1 MTAAAIARP
10 MLFDAGWRRHGMLLG
25 LVVFGLALLFHRDVA
40 DLGGIY
46 WHSETFG
53 HCLLVLPIFGWLVWQ
68 RREGLAELAPTGWW
82 PGLAVVGGGALCWL
96 IGAAAGVAVLRHLG
110 LVVMVQGSA
119 IAILGPNIAR
129 ALAFPLAWLF
139 FLVPFG
145 QSIEA
150 PLQDLTVRQVMPL
163 LHLTGVPATYDGVLI
178 VTPDGV
184 FEVAEECS
192 GARFVLAMLAF
203 AVLAANVCFRAWPR
217 RIAFVAFALAAPV
230 LANGVRAWGT
240 IYAAHLTSLE
250 AATGFDHIVYGWIFF
265 GVVMAAV
272 LALAWP
278 WFDRDADA
286 PWFDPARLQAAP
298 RLAAALLPVAGAS
311 LGIAVAAAGWAHAID
326 ARAAALPARIEL
338 PQVPGWRRV
347 PIDPL
352 APWTPSY
359 PGADHFLIGR
369 YADASGATVDL
380 AIAVQASQREGKEIV
395 GFDIGPIVEHGQW
408 LRVADLAP
416 LDGGAAMRIVH
427 AGPVE
432 REVVTWL
439 RIGSILTGDPKRV
452 KLETLR
458 VKLTGGDQA
467 AVAVLVS
474 AEKQEATDT
483 RATIERFVGAL
494 GPIEALADRAAGRR

>member
-1 MTAAAIARP
+1 MTAAAIGRP
-10 MLFDAGWRRHGMLLG
+10 ALLDAGWRRHGAMLG
-25 LVVFGLALLFHRDVA
+25 LVALGLALLFHRDVG
-40 DLGGIY
+40 DLAGIY
-46 WHSETFG
+46 WNSETFG

-68 RREGLAELAPTGWW
+68 RREGLAELTPTGWW
-82 PGLAVVGGGALCWL
+82 PGLFVVGGGALCWL

-110 LVVMVQGSA
+110 LVVMVQGSV

-129 ALAFPLAWLF
+129 AIAFPLAWLF

-178 VTPDGV
+178 VTPDVV

-203 AVLAANVCFRAWPR
+203 AVLAANVCFRTWPR
-217 RIAFVAFALAAPV
+217 RIAFVAFALAMPV

-240 IYAAHLTSLE
+240 IYAAHLTSVE
-250 AATGFDHIVYGWIFF
+250 AATGFDHIVYGWVFF
-265 GVVMAAV
+265 GVVIAAV

-278 WFDRDADA
+278 WFDRDAET
-286 PWFDPARLQAAP
+286 PWFDPAALRKAP
-298 RLAAALLPVAGAS
+298 RLAAALLPVAGPS
-311 LGIAVAAAGWAHAID
+311 LGVAVAAAGWAHVID
-326 ARAAALPARIEL
+326 ARATALPARIEL
-338 PQVPGWRRV
+338 PQVAGWRRV

-352 APWTPSY
+352 APWTPNY

-380 AIAVQASQREGKEIV
+380 AVAVQASQREGKEIV
-395 GFDIGPIVEHGQW
+395 GFDIGPIVEHGEW
-408 LRVADLAP
+408 LRIADLAP

-458 VKLTGGDQA
+458 VKLTGGDQS

-474 AEKQEATDT
+474 AEKRGSADT
-483 RATIERFVGAL
+483 RATIERFVDAL
-494 GPIEALADRAAGRR
+494 GPIEQLADRAAGRR

>member
-110 LVVMVQGSA
+110 LVVMMQGSA

-163 LHLTGVPATYDGVLI
+163 LHLTDVPATYDGVLI

-203 AVLAANVCFRAWPR
+203 AVLAANVCFRTWPR

-326 ARAAALPARIEL
+326 AHTAALPARIEL

-347 PIDPL
+347 AIDPR
-352 APWTPSY
+352 APWTPNY

-380 AIAVQASQREGKEIV
+380 AIAAQASQREGKEIV

-474 AEKQEATDT
+474 AEKQGSTDT
-483 RATIERFVGAL
+483 HATIERFVGAL

>member
-1 MTAAAIARP
+1 MGQPA
-10 MLFDAGWRRHGMLLG
+10 LLDAGWRRHGAVLG
-25 LVVFGLALLFHRDVA
+25 IVVLGLALLFHRDVA
-40 DLGGIY
+40 DLAGIY
-46 WHSETFG
+46 WNSETFG

-68 RREGLAELAPTGWW
+68 RREGLADLVPTGWW
-82 PGLAVVGGGALCWL
+82 PGLAIVGCGALCWL

-110 LVVMVQGSA
+110 LIVMVQGSV

-129 ALAFPLAWLF
+129 AIAFPLAWLF

-203 AVLAANVCFRAWPR
+203 AVLAANVCFRTWPR
-217 RIAFVAFALAAPV
+217 RIAFVAFALAMPV

-240 IYAAHLTSLE
+240 IYAAHLTSVE
-250 AATGFDHIVYGWIFF
+250 AATGFDHIVYGWVFF
-265 GVVMAAV
+265 GVVMALV

-278 WFDRDADA
+278 WFDRDVETS
-286 PWFDPARLQAAP
+286 WFDPAKLQSVP
-298 RLAAALLPVAGAS
+298 RFAAALLPVAGAS
-311 LGIAVAAAGWAHAID
+311 LSLAVAAAGWAHAID

-359 PGADHFLIGR
+359 PGTDHFLIGR
-369 YADASGATVDL
+369 YADASGAIVDL

-395 GFDIGPIVEHGQW
+395 GFDIGPIVEHGEW

-474 AEKQEATDT
+474 AEKRGSVDT
-483 RATIERFVGAL
+483 RPVIERFVASL
-494 GPIEALADRAAGRR
+494 GSIEQLADRAAGRR